1 MTSYFSVQIEDL
13 YLYWTGKTYW
23 YAFAVIA
30 SVSFVSLFF
39 FSRLLMLFSDMMDE
53 WAAFI
58 LDRGNNVLRRF
69 KTLVGLKL
77 TDHDDDD

>member
-1 MTSYFSVQIEDL
+1 
-13 YLYWTGKTYW
+13 
-23 YAFAVIA
+23 
-30 SVSFVSLFF
+30 
-39 FSRLLMLFSDMMDE
+39 MLFSDMMDE